1 MPSQPLLSF
10 LATVLS
16 QLFLKR
22 PLSKV
27 ATVRHQ
33 LSLRFPLTQDLANAP
48 VMASHNLTL
57 PNNHLSLKREAAA
70 TIHSEASVAAMVA
83 PATVVPRAASV
94 QEVASVLPRLATAAK
109 ATANP
114 REDSANPEVD
124 TVASVLPRAATA
136 SPEVVTVPSELPRAA
151 TAAKASDNPEADT
164 APEVATANL
173 RAVPGAKTSSN
184 PNQRVVTASPEVA
197 TANPEADM
205 AAPEAD
211 TEANRKASVDSK
223 NRALEVKAAM
233 ALPEAVQVMVVDLV
247 ESAPTEVD
255 MAVPDMEA
263 QEDGEELS
271 FCVYGLNA

>member
-1 MPSQPLLSF
+1 MANHF
-10 LATVLS
+10 LI
-16 QLFLKR
+16 
-22 PLSKV
+22 
-27 ATVRHQ
+27 
-33 LSLRFPLTQDLANAP
+33 
-48 VMASHNLTL
+48 L
-57 PNNHLSLKREAAA
+57 PNNHLSPKREEAA
-70 TIHSEASVAAMVA
+70 TAHSEASVAAMVA
-83 PATVVPRAASV
+83 PATVVPRAALV
-94 QEVASVLPRLATAAK
+94 QEVASVLPRVVTAAK
-109 ATANP
+109 ATANL

-124 TVASVLPRAATA
+124 MVPLSVPSVRPRAATA
-136 SPEVVTVPSELPRAA
+136 NPVADTVPLVLPRADTAPLVLPRA
-151 TAAKASDNPEADT
+151 TAAKATENPVVDT

-184 PNQRVVTASPEVA
+184 PNQRVVMASPVVA

>member
-1 MPSQPLLSF
+1 MANHF
-10 LATVLS
+10 LI
-16 QLFLKR
+16 
-22 PLSKV
+22 
-27 ATVRHQ
+27 
-33 LSLRFPLTQDLANAP
+33 
-48 VMASHNLTL
+48 L
-57 PNNHLSLKREAAA
+57 PNNHLSPKREEAA
-70 TIHSEASVAAMVA
+70 TAHSEASVAAMVA
-83 PATVVPRAASV
+83 PATVVPRAALV
-94 QEVASVLPRLATAAK
+94 QEVASVLPRVVTAAK
-109 ATANP
+109 ATANL

-124 TVASVLPRAATA
+124 MVPLSVPSVRPRAATA
-136 SPEVVTVPSELPRAA
+136 NPVADTVPLVLPRADTAPSVLPRAA
-151 TAAKASDNPEADT
+151 TAAKATANPEADT

-184 PNQRVVTASPEVA
+184 PNQRVVMASPVVA

>member
-1 MPSQPLLSF
+1 M
-10 LATVLS
+10 
-16 QLFLKR
+16 
-22 PLSKV
+22 
-27 ATVRHQ
+27 
-33 LSLRFPLTQDLANAP
+33 
-48 VMASHNLTL
+48 
-57 PNNHLSLKREAAA
+57 
-70 TIHSEASVAAMVA
+70 AAMVA
-83 PATVVPRAASV
+83 PATVVPRAVLV
-94 QEVASVLPRLATAAK
+94 QEVASVVPRLAMAAK

-124 TVASVLPRAATA
+124 MVPLSVPSVRPRVATANLEADTVPLSVPSVLPRAATA
-136 SPEVVTVPSELPRAA
+136 AKVT
-151 TAAKASDNPEADT
+151 DNPEADT

-173 RAVPGAKTSSN
+173 RAVPGAKTSSD

-205 AAPEAD
+205 AAPEAAM
-211 TEANRKASVDSK
+211 EANRKASVDSK
-223 NRALEVKAAM
+223 NRALEVEAAM